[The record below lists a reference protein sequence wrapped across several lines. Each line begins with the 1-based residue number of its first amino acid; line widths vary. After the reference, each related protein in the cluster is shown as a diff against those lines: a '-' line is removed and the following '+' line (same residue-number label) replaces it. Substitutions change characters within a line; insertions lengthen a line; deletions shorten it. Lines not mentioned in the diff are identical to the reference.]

1 MIAKENAVGESS
13 LFRRRHQH
21 SNLIMTDLVSIGPPL
36 GLQTTSADMSP
47 EQRCSIG
54 VGNIELLCDLDW
66 RARLLLGAELSRMKW
81 SGDFTRDSVWSKD
94 DQARGWVEW
103 LKRRD
108 FRLEGG
114 DTAISDKTANTII
127 MWSVLYSGFVAE
139 NERRA
144 ERKMLPLPL
153 PTSISQLRPYQ
164 SMMRRVDDWTPPQLD
179 QASNSTSFEMEPP
192 FAEAQPE
199 VIAAWQEAYE
209 SIPPDKRQRKGE
221 PRPPTET
228 ESKDYLSRKQ
238 GIQKLKE
245 REEREIEEA
254 KADALNVNQKP
265 SDPERQTRAATGTK
279 KPELPK
285 KSVVELKAERRKFQ
299 VQQDVRDYRLKL
311 NNLQQ
316 SAESLEAFI
325 KNTLAREGSESYL
338 RELRRQEM
346 GVYSVSDDVQKL
358 RDAVV
363 VCQSI
368 YKLITEQYSPPAPI
382 SRHEVDPSTATIDL

>member
-1 MIAKENAVGESS
+1 MRQDRHFGA
-13 LFRRRHQH
+13 RHQH
-21 SNLIMTDLVSIGPPL
+21 SNLTMTDLLTAGPPL
-36 GLQTTSADMSP
+36 GLRATSADMSP

-54 VGNIELLCDLDW
+54 VSNIELLCDLDW

-81 SGDFTRDSVWSKD
+81 EGDFTRDSVWASD
-94 DQARGWVEW
+94 DKARGWTEW

-114 DTAISDKTANTII
+114 DKTIHHETANTII
-127 MWSVLYSGFVAE
+127 MWSVLYAGFVAE
-139 NERRA
+139 NESRA
-144 ERKMLPLPL
+144 ERGLLPLPL
-153 PTSISQLRPYQ
+153 PTSVSQLRPYQ

-179 QASNSTSFEMEPP
+179 QAGNATSFDMEPP

-209 SIPPDKRQRKGE
+209 SIPPDKRERKGQ
-221 PRPPTET
+221 PRPPTKE
-228 ESKDYLSRKQ
+228 ESANYLRRKQ
-238 GIQKLKE
+238 GLQQLKE
-245 REEREIEEA
+245 REERLIEEA

-265 SDPERQTRAATGTK
+265 SDPEDQAQASARPPKAAK
-279 KPELPK
+279 KPAPPK
-285 KSVVELKAERRKFQ
+285 KSAEELEAERRKFQ
-299 VQQDVRDYRLKL
+299 IQDDVRSYRLKL

-338 RELRRQEM
+338 QELRRQEM
-346 GVYSVSDDVQKL
+346 GVFSVTDDVAKL

-368 YKLITEQYSPPAPI
+368 YKLITEPYSPPAPI
-382 SRHEVDPSTATIDL
+382 SRHEVDPTTATIDL